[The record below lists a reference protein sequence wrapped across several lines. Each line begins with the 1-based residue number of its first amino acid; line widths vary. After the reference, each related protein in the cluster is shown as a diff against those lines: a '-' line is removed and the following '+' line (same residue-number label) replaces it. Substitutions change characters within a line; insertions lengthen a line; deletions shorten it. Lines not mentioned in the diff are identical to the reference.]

1 MLKKRDLLEKMQ
13 ITGRKDKI
21 RERCWKEKRGKEKTK
36 ERDIKEKR

>member
-21 RERCWKEKRGKEKTK
+21 REREMLEREKREGENKR
-36 ERDIKEKR
+36 ERH

>member
-21 RERCWKEKRGKEKTK
+21 REREMLEREKEGENKR
-36 ERDIKEKR
+36 ERH